1 MKKKKLDAP
10 VNPDQITKTMFDIIE
25 IGLGI
30 VPFDSLKGD
39 TKAALASMSD
49 EDARKAKR
57 KFRKLWRKVIKSQM
71 LAELVRRKSSHV
83 SFDSERNIL
92 DDIFQPALGS
102 DYRQRREARAKNDSL
117 KPIAAAIPIL
127 AETTF
132 GKVKKREVGLGIS
145 KKEQTDHQRRR
156 RKKVVYQMIW
166 DDYVTPMLENLKT
179 SINKPSDERSSKAA
193 P

>member
-1 MKKKKLDAP
+1 MKKKKFEAP
-10 VNPDQITKTMFDIIE
+10 INPDQVTKTMFDIVE

-30 VPFDSLKGD
+30 VPFDSLKGN
-39 TKAALASMSD
+39 TKAALASMSE

-57 KFRKLWRKVIKSQM
+57 KFRKMWRKVVKQQM
-71 LAELVRRKSSHV
+71 IAELVRRKSIGV
-83 SFDSERNIL
+83 SINSERDVM
-92 DDIFQPALGS
+92 DDLLQVGAEHK
-102 DYRQRREARAKNDSL
+102 RKREARAEDI
-117 KPIAAAIPIL
+117 KPTAAAIPIL

-132 GKVKKREVGLGIS
+132 GKVKKREVGLGTS

-156 RKKVVYQMIW
+156 RKKIVYQMIW

-179 SINKPSDERSSKAA
+179 SINKPSDERSSKAV